1 LKSPGPGEAIP
12 SLLYQ
17 DSEILQACTAQER
30 EVVGRQARGVLQQLA
45 ALLSGLQYHLEER
58 EGVNPGAEGER
69 FQPEEKEK
77 GRVGCDI

>member
-1 LKSPGPGEAIP
+1 
-12 SLLYQ
+12 
-17 DSEILQACTAQER
+17 
-30 EVVGRQARGVLQQLA
+30 LA

-69 FQPEEKEK
+69 FEPEEKEK